1 MHGRA
6 TNSRWL
12 PEGRPLLLDG
22 AAGTGLLARI
32 GESASGSGVERLN
45 LDDPVMVRAL
55 HREHLAAGAQV
66 LRSNTFCSSAGELSR
81 RGILHRAE
89 DVARAGAELLRAAAR
104 DLGAEPLCLGVIGP
118 GSGTGEASGEAGADP
133 RRIRGLLDGGVDG
146 LLLETLP
153 GIRAARRIVQ
163 AVRDEDGTVPLL
175 STFSLTE
182 DGRLPEGGDVEDI
195 ARFAADFE
203 VDLVGLN
210 CSFGPAPMDGPLR
223 ALRGAWRGPLG
234 AWPNAGVP
242 SLEDGGWA
250 WPVDA
255 ECMAAW
261 CSSAAR
267 SQGLRIVGGCCG
279 TTTEHVAAIAAA
291 LAQSGGSTPP

>member
-1 MHGRA
+1 MRGRA
-6 TNSRWL
+6 TDSRWL
-12 PEGRPLLLDG
+12 PKGRPLLLDG

-32 GESASGSGVERLN
+32 GQRASRSGVERLN
-45 LDDPVMVRAL
+45 LDDPVTVRAF

-66 LRSNTFCSSAGELSR
+66 LRSNTFSSSTDELSR
-81 RGILHRAE
+81 RGVPHRAE
-89 DVARAGAELLRAAAR
+89 DVARSGVELLRAAAR

-118 GSGTGEASGEAGADP
+118 GSGTGEESGEAGADP

-153 GIRAARRIVQ
+153 GIRAARRIVE
-163 AVRDEDGTVPLL
+163 AVRAEGGTVPLL
-175 STFSLTE
+175 STFSVTE
-182 DGRLPEGGDVEDI
+182 DGRLPEGGDVGEI

-210 CSFGPAPMDGPLR
+210 CSFGPTPMDEPLR
-223 ALRGAWRGPLG
+223 ALRSAWRGPLG

-242 SLEDGGWA
+242 SREDGGWV
-250 WPVDA
+250 WPVDT
-255 ECMAAW
+255 ESMAAW

-267 SQGLRIVGGCCG
+267 SQHLQIVGGCCG

-291 LAQSGGSTPP
+291 LAQSGDSPRP